1 MSNNQFNN
9 ILPNYEKMYNELL
22 KNKSLEEIRE
32 DVWKEGF
39 KRGKE
44 IGWVKGM
51 TEGSND
57 AWEKGRDIGIEQLM
71 DEGEC

>member
-1 MSNNQFNN
+1 MSENQFNN

-22 KNKSLEEIRE
+22 KKKSLDEIRE
-32 DVWKEGF
+32 DAHKQGF

-57 AWEKGRDIGIEQLM
+57 AWGNGLDIGIEQIM
-71 DEGEC
+71 DEER